1 MRDVLI
7 GIGFVI
13 AGVVTIFIAQQFPT
27 LPSLQFGPSLFPS
40 IVGGG
45 FCIGG
50 VVLMLSGMWQR
61 HRGADQMMQ
70 GELQGAELATTEL
83 ETNAF
88 ETNAFE
94 NNAFENN
101 AFETSALNATESEGA
116 EHPSGKKSWVMVL
129 PPLMIVFYVLA
140 SPYIGALFAMMIIM
154 FSLMM
159 LRKTALY
166 VAVAASVGVSLA
178 IYFIFSHYLLVP
190 LPQGV
195 LLGGSLP
202 WTL

>member
-88 ETNAFE
+88 ETS
-94 NNAFENN
+94 AFENN
-101 AFETSALNATESEGA
+101 AFETSALNASELEGA
-116 EHPSGKKSWVMVL
+116 EPPTGKKSWVMVL

>member
-1 MRDVLI
+1 MRDVVI

-13 AGVVTIFIAQQFPT
+13 AGVVTIYTAQQFPT

-50 VVLMLSGMWQR
+50 AVLMLSGMWQR

-70 GELQGAELATTEL
+70 SDLQAAERETTE
-83 ETNAF
+83 F
-88 ETNAFE
+88 ETIEFE
-94 NNAFENN
+94 TTT
-101 AFETSALNATESEGA
+101 FETSTLSASELEGA
-116 EHPSGKKSWVMVL
+116 EPPSDKKSWAMIL
-129 PPLMIVFYVLA
+129 PPLMIVFYVVA
-140 SPYIGALFAMMIIM
+140 SPYIGALFAMIIIM

-159 LRKTALY
+159 LRKTVLY

-195 LLGGSLP
+195 LLGGNLP
-202 WTL
+202 WML

>member
-94 NNAFENN
+94 TN

>member
-88 ETNAFE
+88 ET
-94 NNAFENN
+94 
-101 AFETSALNATESEGA
+101 SALNATESEGS